1 MSQTASALDASCDG
15 RQHGGWSLPADDV
28 PAATRDID
36 YDDLDKFKYYTI
48 GPACAFVCRFLLYP
62 FSLVKTRL
70 QMQKGIDPNLTRVPG
85 RPKSAARAAIGAGAA
100 ADCVRYTGTF
110 DAFGK
115 ILRHEGPRGLF
126 KGFPVSCI
134 GIVSGQLYIT
144 TYEIIRQEAK
154 RVNDVHR
161 VFSPH
166 TMDVIRN
173 GVAGGTASL
182 LSQTVVV
189 PVDIVSQ
196 KQMMMSKVQQPPSM
210 IQLGGEILAREGV
223 MGFYRGF
230 FASVMVFPFPL
241 YVHPAGAGVGGYL
254 SDTNVGKAVPGV
266 RAIVR
271 DMVEFLRLYAAK
283 VDAALGLDKHHSLE
297 AQRAG
302 NLGCHGRHCRDARHQ
317 PNRRGPHT
325 PASGGRVRRRKRQH
339 AAWGSEDAVEGRRS
353 QEFAER
359 RTAPHYGHRAQLHHD
374 CHGVRIR
381 EGMVC
386 AQVRR
391 EVRREVRSGLCHC
404 PCPGARL

>member
-1 MSQTASALDASCDG
+1 MSQTASALDSSCDG
-15 RQHGGWSLPADDV
+15 RRHVVWSLPADDV
-28 PAATRDID
+28 PAARDID

-100 ADCVRYTGTF
+100 ADCIRYTGTF

-154 RVNDVHR
+154 RVNDAHR

-210 IQLGGEILAREGV
+210 IQLSREIMAREGA

-241 YVHPAGAGVGGYL
+241 NVLPAGAGGGG
-254 SDTNVGKAVPGV
+254 DTNVGTAVPGV

-283 VDAALGLDKHHSLE
+283 VDAALGLDKHDSLE

-302 NLGCHGRHCRDARHQ
+302 NLGCHGRHYRHARHQ
-317 PNRRGPHT
+317 PNRRGPH
-325 PASGGRVRRRKRQH
+325 ASAGRGRVRRR
-339 AAWGSEDAVEGRRS
+339 
-353 QEFAER
+353 
-359 RTAPHYGHRAQLHHD
+359 
-374 CHGVRIR
+374 
-381 EGMVC
+381 
-386 AQVRR
+386 
-391 EVRREVRSGLCHC
+391 
-404 PCPGARL
+404 